1 MAFDIRFFTSWSGA
15 SAGIADDNPSP
26 ANATTPRAPSAF
38 SYLTTDTQEQC
49 MADGYFNTVR
59 RMLKIGDL
67 ISVVCITTAG
77 AFVSS
82 LDQRVIVKTARTIR
96 TSKSKSFDAVKTLR
110 MTPLSDSLMNRHT
123 YFPFGL
129 TNSEIPLWTAGAVN
143 TAGMICRTTLGHIY
157 YTAAGG
163 TNGGTEPT
171 HITGSAS
178 DGGTTWFYYPS
189 FVAKDSS
196 SALFWAEKFSN
207 GAVKFDLT
215 LGYAHPQLSL
225 HKIIVISRGQKYRS
239 TDTIGFTVAGA
250 KATLNVNPVDG
261 GIDSVTVTN
270 GGYNVTGALDY
281 TITTLE
287 GSGAV
292 LSLVFGGSGGF
303 GVSGLRTRDGL
314 ARVPDVIAS
323 GADVAIVDLGTNDGT
338 LDVVSF
344 ATAPTVGATVIAQ
357 LREIYERLTAA
368 GILVV
373 AVPLGPKTR
382 SAAAAG
388 LISPVLAF
396 HHQVRR
402 WMRAF
407 YNKEAWANPNGIS
420 IALAD
425 HLPYWADGAT
435 ASDPIGIFTPSIGAV
450 TVDGTHPSPLG
461 AQAQGMV
468 IWEAIRRFGAN
479 AYGRV
484 GREAHYGFGY
494 SKSYNPGGNFF
505 EGLPWVATTVY
516 QVGDLV
522 SNDSNK
528 VYRCNTGGT
537 SAGSGGPTGTGSGI
551 ADGTVVWDYSRA
563 GGMSVLA
570 SGNTG
575 TIPVVGGITTS
586 GTLFTG
592 ATMSRQAGSA
602 SGTIAYSQPTYSGAG
617 RFKGQSQRIS
627 FALGGGTANEAW
639 RILLTSASLAA
650 MGITSD
656 QLNNDLFEF
665 SVSLRISAIANMYCP
680 SIQLF
685 GNSGILSSYDGY
697 GSYSGAQTGGGG
709 SAGYELMPSNGGF
722 FDYPND
728 GHFQLKTTPCKLPN
742 GYTTVNTALYFNFN
756 ASGGAGSATADI
768 EIFNINLQK
777 ANV

>member
-1 MAFDIRFFTSWSGA
+1 MAFDIKFFTSWSGA

-26 ANATTPRAPSAF
+26 ANATTPRAPSA
-38 SYLTTDTQEQC
+38 YAYMTTDTQEQC
-49 MADGYFNTVR
+49 MTEGYFNTVR
-59 RMLKIGDL
+59 RMLKVGDL
-67 ISVVCITTAG
+67 ISVVCITSTG

-82 LDQRVIVKTARTIR
+82 LEQRVTKKTATTVRTGR
-96 TSKSKSFDAVKTLR
+96 SKTFDATRTLKI
-110 MTPLSDSLMNRHT
+110 TPLSDSLMNRHS

-143 TAGMICRTTLGHIY
+143 TAGMICRTSLGHVY

-171 HITGSAS
+171 HVSGSAS

-189 FVAKDSS
+189 YVAKDAS

-207 GAVKFDLT
+207 GAIKFDLT
-215 LGYAHPQLSL
+215 TGYAHPKESL

-270 GGYNVTGALDY
+270 GGYNTTGALGY

-303 GVSGLRTRDGL
+303 GVSGCRALDGL
-314 ARVPDVIAS
+314 ARLPDALAS
-323 GADVAIVDLGTNDGT
+323 GADIIAIDLGTNDGT

-344 ATAPTVGATVIAQ
+344 ATAATVSATVTAQ
-357 LREIYERLTAA
+357 LREICERVAA
-368 GILVV
+368 NGQLPLVI
-373 AVPLGPKTR
+373 PPGPKTR
-382 SAAAAG
+382 SAVAAG
-388 LISPVLAF
+388 LIAPVMAY
-396 HHQVRR
+396 HHNVRR
-402 WMRAF
+402 FLRAF

-435 ASDPIGIFTPSIGAV
+435 ASDPIGIFTAAIGAV

-468 IWEAIRRFGAN
+468 IWEAIKRFGAG
-479 AYGRV
+479 AYGRAP
-484 GREAHYGFGY
+484 REAHYGFGY

-505 EGLPWVATTVY
+505 EGLPWTATTVY

-537 SAGSGGPTGTGSGI
+537 SAGAGGPTGTGSGI

-563 GGMSVLA
+563 GGMSVLN
-570 SGNTG
+570 SGTTG
-575 TIPVVGGITTS
+575 VIPVVGGISTS

-617 RFKGQSQRIS
+617 GFKGQSQRIS
-627 FALGGGTANEAW
+627 FSLGGGTVNESW
-639 RILLTSASLAA
+639 RILLTSSTLAA
-650 MGITSD
+650 MGITTD
-656 QLNNDLFEF
+656 QLNNDLFKF
-665 SVSLRISAIANMYCP
+665 VVALRVSAIANMYCP

-685 GNSGILSSYDGY
+685 GNSGILYVYDGY
-697 GSYSGAQTGGGG
+697 GSYSGPTVGGGG
-709 SAGYELMPSNGGF
+709 LAGYELMPSSGGF

-728 GHFQLKTTPCKLPN
+728 DHMLLETTPCKLPN

-756 ASGGAGSATADI
+756 AAGGAGSATADI
-768 EIFNINLQK
+768 EIFNINLQR